1 MIRSDNIPEPLKGTR
16 RWVVFRCIPQ
26 PDGSVKKIPLT
37 VRGTLARCDNP
48 IDWATSPEVLTAIE
62 FCIGTHPAFVL
73 GEDYPLRVL
82 DLDHCINDDGN
93 LTPLAVR
100 IVSRCEGAYIEK
112 SVSGH
117 GLHILVWASEKGF
130 PTNPVPGLE
139 IYGGVPR
146 FIIMTGN
153 LWNPLPTSDPELNRQ
168 LAYREALT

>member
-1 MIRSDNIPEPLKGTR
+1 MIHSDNIPEPLRGAR
-16 RWVVFRCIPQ
+16 RWVVFRCTPQ

-48 IDWATSPEVLTAIE
+48 IDWATLPEVLTAIE

-93 LTPLAVR
+93 LTPLALR

-112 SVSGH
+112 VCQSGH
-117 GLHILVWASEKGF
+117 WVAHPCLGIRKRISDKPSTGS
-130 PTNPVPGLE
+130 
-139 IYGGVPR
+139 
-146 FIIMTGN
+146 GN
-153 LWNPLPTSDPELNRQ
+153 LWRCPEVHHHDRGPMESASN
-168 LAYREALT
+168 E

>member
-1 MIRSDNIPEPLKGTR
+1 MIRSDNIPEPLKGAR

-37 VRGTLARCDNP
+37 VRDACPCDNP